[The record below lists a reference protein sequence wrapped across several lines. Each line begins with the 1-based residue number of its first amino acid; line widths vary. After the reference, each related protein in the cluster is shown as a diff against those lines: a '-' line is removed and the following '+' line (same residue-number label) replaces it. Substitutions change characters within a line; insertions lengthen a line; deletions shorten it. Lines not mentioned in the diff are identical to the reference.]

1 MMYECPECKLLVC
14 DARRG
19 WARSRWKQ
27 PLYWC
32 PSCGSKLIK
41 KETKNEKRIENRL
54 DDHRIH
60 NNRKH

>member
-1 MMYECPECKLLVC
+1 MYECPECKSIVC

-41 KETKNEKRIENRL
+41 KEMRNAQNKTDKN
-54 DDHRIH
+54 
-60 NNRKH
+60 